1 MRIDQLEALVVISRC
16 QSLSAASE
24 QLHIT
29 VQALSA
35 SIKSLEHELG
45 MTLLER
51 NSKGVIMTRDGMTV
65 VDVAKRF
72 LSEMYK
78 IQFKHEDPRIT
89 VLDQP
94 LTIYVQN
101 KLYELFVP
109 KMLCEM
115 RRRIPDTSLTVQ
127 KYTQQQPL
135 VEAILGGKTEFAFI
149 FYNTMQQGGYRYQEG
164 LTFIP
169 LFECKIVCLAHHD
182 FPLSSL
188 KTCSLKKLLEY
199 PIVIYMTPE
208 WQQNDMLRLITSFG
222 QPKSVQFEEDY
233 YMYREMI
240 ATGEGL
246 GFSILTPFESYN
258 RPWPEQVERII
269 LNDDIHLYGG
279 YIIKK
284 DAPLSEASDVFLRYT
299 KNYMLRVGK
308 AYPSYV
314 F

>member
-24 QLHIT
+24 QLHIS

-51 NSKGVIMTRDGMTV
+51 NSKGVIMTRDGLAV
-65 VDVAKRF
+65 VEVGKRF
-72 LSEMYK
+72 LSEMYR

-94 LTIYVQN
+94 LTIYTQS
-101 KLYELFVP
+101 KIYELFMP
-109 KMLCEM
+109 KMICEM
-115 RRRIPDTSLTVQ
+115 RKFIPEASLTVQ
-127 KYTQQQPL
+127 KYMQQKPL
-135 VEAILGGKTEFAFI
+135 IEAIIKGKTEFAFI
-149 FYNTMQQGGYRYQEG
+149 FYNTMRQGGYRYQEE

-188 KTCSLKKLLEY
+188 KTCSMKKLLEY
-199 PIVIYMTPE
+199 PFVIHMSPD
-208 WQQNDMLRLITSFG
+208 WQQNDLLRLITSFG
-222 QPKSVQFEEDY
+222 QPSCVQFEEDY
-233 YMYREMI
+233 FMYREMV
-240 ATGEGL
+240 ASGAGL

-258 RPWPEQVERII
+258 RPWPEQVEQII

-279 YIIKK
+279 YITKK
-284 DAPLSEASDVFLRYT
+284 DMPLSEASDVFLRYT
-299 KNYMLRVGK
+299 KNYMLRVGR

>member
-1 MRIDQLEALVVISRC
+1 MRTDQLEALVVISRC

-24 QLHIT
+24 QLHIS

-35 SIKSLEHELG
+35 SIKSLEHELD

-51 NSKGVIMTRDGMTV
+51 NSKGVTMTRDGLAV
-65 VDVAKRF
+65 VEVGKRF

-94 LTIYVQN
+94 LTIYTQS
-101 KLYELFVP
+101 KIYELFVP
-109 KMLCEM
+109 KMICEM
-115 RRRIPDTSLTVQ
+115 RRLIPDTSLTVQ
-127 KYTQQQPL
+127 KYMQQQPL
-135 VEAILGGKTEFAFI
+135 IEAILSGKTEFAFI
-149 FYNTMQQGGYRYQEG
+149 FYNAMQQGGYRYQEE
-164 LTFIP
+164 LTFVP

-188 KTCSLKKLLEY
+188 RTCSFKKLLDY
-199 PIVIYMTPE
+199 PIVIYMTPDH
-208 WQQNDMLRLITSFG
+208 QHNDMLRLIASFG
-222 QPKSVQFEEDY
+222 QPKSVQFEEDFFI
-233 YMYREMI
+233 YREMI
-240 ATGEGL
+240 ASGEGL

-258 RPWPEQVERII
+258 RPWPEQVEQII
-269 LNDDIHLYGG
+269 VNDEIHLYGG
-279 YIIKK
+279 YITHK
-284 DAPLSEASDVFLRYT
+284 DTPLSEASDVFLRYT

-308 AYPSYV
+308 AYPFYV